1 METDNFLKELPF
13 LSEGFRIAWSDWCQ
27 FRKEIKR
34 PLTPTAVSRQLN
46 FLRGLTEAQALASID
61 QSIRSGW
68 TGLFPPAKSIT
79 HSQTVNFHQEGGGF

>member
-1 METDNFLKELPF
+1 MNLPDDF
-13 LSEGFRIAWSDWCQ
+13 PHQSTAMFTSWQEWGQ

-46 FLRGLTEAQALASID
+46 FLKSLTESQALASID

-79 HSQTVNFHQEGGGF
+79 HSQTVNFQETGGGF

>member
-1 METDNFLKELPF
+1 MNLPTDFPHKSTAFFTSWQE
-13 LSEGFRIAWSDWCQ
+13 WCQ
-27 FRKEIKR
+27 FRREIKR

-46 FLRGLTEAQALASID
+46 FLKELTEAQALASID